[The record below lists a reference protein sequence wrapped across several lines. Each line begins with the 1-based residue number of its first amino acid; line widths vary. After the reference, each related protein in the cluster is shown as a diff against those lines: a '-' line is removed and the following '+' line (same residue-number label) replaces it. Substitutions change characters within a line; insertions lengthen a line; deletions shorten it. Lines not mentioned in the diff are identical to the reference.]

1 MENLKNNMALIEP
14 LKQSF
19 TRRRFMT
26 TGLSAAAGLTLYPGE
41 IERHWI
47 DVSRCDVHL
56 RNLPASFEGLH
67 VVQLSDIH
75 LDEFTEPFF
84 LRQAINTINRM
95 RPDVVVLTGDYV
107 TYELSTRA
115 YAMHSAGHCAEILS
129 ELECK
134 QRYAILGNHD
144 FLLGENEV
152 ASALI
157 DRGIPVLKNAF
168 LPIEKA
174 GDRIWLAG
182 LDDPL
187 FGNPD
192 LDATIPQSI
201 RNQRNEPVILLCH
214 EPDYA
219 DTILAHPAGKSV
231 DLMLSGH
238 THGGQVRIPFMGMH
252 LPPGGKKYVEG
263 WFTLGGLQLHVNRGL
278 GTVGVPFRFNCPPEI
293 SSMTLRRA

>member
-1 MENLKNNMALIEP
+1 MK
-14 LKQSF
+14 
-19 TRRRFMT
+19 
-26 TGLSAAAGLTLYPGE
+26 TGLSAAAGLALYPGE

-47 DVSRCDVHL
+47 DVSRFDVQL

-84 LRQAINTINRM
+84 LRQAIHTINRM

-107 TYELSTRA
+107 TFELSTRE
-115 YAMHSAGHCAEILS
+115 YAVHSAGHCAEILS
-129 ELECK
+129 ELDCK
-134 QRYAILGNHD
+134 QRYAVLGNHD
-144 FLLGENEV
+144 FLLGEKV
-152 ASALI
+152 VSSALTE
-157 DRGIPVLKNAF
+157 RGIPVLKNMY
-168 LPIEKA
+168 LPIERS

-187 FGNPD
+187 LGYPD
-192 LDATIPQSI
+192 LDAAVPRSI
-201 RNQRNEPVILLCH
+201 RNVPDEPVILLCH

-219 DTILAHPAGKSV
+219 DRILAHPAGKAV

-238 THGGQVRIPFMGMH
+238 THGGQVRIPFMRGMH
-252 LPPGGKKYVEG
+252 LPPGGRKYVEG
-263 WFTLGGLQLHVNRGL
+263 WFQLGGMQLHVNRGL

-293 SSMTLRRA
+293 TSMKLRRA

>member
-1 MENLKNNMALIEP
+1 MAPNESLTR
-14 LKQSF
+14 QCF
-19 TRRRFMT
+19 TRRRFIK
-26 TGLSAAAGLTLYPGE
+26 TGLSAAAGLAIYPGE

-47 DVSRCDVHL
+47 DVSQRDVHL
-56 RNLPASFEGLH
+56 RNLPASFDGLH

-75 LDEFTEPFF
+75 LDEFTERFF
-84 LRQAINTINRM
+84 LRQAIQTINRM

-107 TYELSTRA
+107 TYELSSRK
-115 YAMHSAGHCAEILS
+115 YAVRSAGQCAEILS
-129 ELECK
+129 ELDCP

-152 ASALI
+152 ASELKSH
-157 DRGIPVLKNAF
+157 GIPVLKNQYV
-168 LPIEKA
+168 PIEKS
-174 GDRIWLAG
+174 GSRIWLAG

-192 LDATIPQSI
+192 PDAAIPYSI
-201 RNQRNEPVILLCH
+201 RNVPGEPVILLCH

-219 DTILAHPAGKSV
+219 DNLLAQPAGKAV

-238 THGGQVRIPFMGMH
+238 THGGQVRLPFVGGIH
-252 LPPGGKKYVEG
+252 LPPQGRKYVEG
-263 WFTLGGLQLHVNRGL
+263 WFTLGQMQLHVNRGL

-293 SSMTLRRA
+293 TSMRLRTRQA